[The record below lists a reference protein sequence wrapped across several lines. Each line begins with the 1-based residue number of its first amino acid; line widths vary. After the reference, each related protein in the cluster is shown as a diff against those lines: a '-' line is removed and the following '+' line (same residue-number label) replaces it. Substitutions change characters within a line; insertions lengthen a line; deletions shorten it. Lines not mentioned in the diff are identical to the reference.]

1 MRTLPAHN
9 RQPGAALVALGAQN
23 FDGPHLA
30 GGGNMGAAAGA
41 QVGPAGIYQPHRT
54 VNFFF
59 AAVGQFCKV
68 FRRGVPAAHRGVRTD
83 HRVGLGFCFGQ
94 LAGGQRNAHIHPH
107 RGGTDVKAHILRP
120 KQAVQSAA

>member
-1 MRTLPAHN
+1 
-9 RQPGAALVALGAQN
+9 
-23 FDGPHLA
+23 
-30 GGGNMGAAAGA
+30 MGAAAGA

-54 VNFFF
+54 VNFLF

-68 FRRGVPAAHRGVRTD
+68 FRRRVPAAHRGVRTD

>member
-54 VNFFF
+54 VNFLF